1 MVPVQEIV
9 RYVLYLSP
17 TFFDKN
23 IWDTSTE
30 RCFFPSRPSPLSA
43 KVVYR
48 SKYSKSFTPTLG
60 GQEFSIK
67 SVPLPQQF

>member
-1 MVPVQEIV
+1 MAPVQEMV

-23 IWDTSTE
+23 SWDTSTE

-43 KVVYR
+43 NVVYR
-48 SKYSKSFTPTLG
+48 SYRSKSLTPTLG
-60 GQEFSIK
+60 GREDSKLSQKF
-67 SVPLPQQF
+67 